1 MWLND
6 FYDHD
11 GEGTASWQTEYEC
24 ILTDDWSTFGVDGKG
39 GLINCYRYARYL
51 RIQCTTV
58 CDPAISITMLKI
70 WQINTINYNASP
82 TIISGN

>member
-39 GLINCYRYARYL
+39 GLINCYRYAVSVSIR
-51 RIQCTTV
+51 CES
-58 CDPAISITMLKI
+58 CDPAIAITMLKV
-70 WQINTINYNASP
+70 W
-82 TIISGN
+82 